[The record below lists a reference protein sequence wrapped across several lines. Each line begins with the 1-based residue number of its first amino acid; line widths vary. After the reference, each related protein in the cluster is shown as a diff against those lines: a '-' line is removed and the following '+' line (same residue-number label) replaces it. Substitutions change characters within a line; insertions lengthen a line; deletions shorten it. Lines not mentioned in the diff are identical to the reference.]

1 MGDFAPDLRFSL
13 SSPSDTTALAASE
26 LRMEKYLSPENV
38 EDYNKK
44 EFWDQA
50 FEQYKSVYDWYGN
63 FTDFKRYFSEYM
75 MKGSRI
81 LLVGCGNSSLGEKL
95 LSLTPPVIS

>member
-1 MGDFAPDLRFSL
+1 
-13 SSPSDTTALAASE
+13 
-26 LRMEKYLSPENV
+26 MEKYLSPENI

-63 FTDFKRYFSEYM
+63 FTDFKRYFSEY
-75 MKGSRI
+75 KPHSARWLRKQLPRREAVVYSASGD
-81 LLVGCGNSSLGEKL
+81 LLATTTGITTSPASITARPSLPL
-95 LSLTPPVIS
+95 

>member
-1 MGDFAPDLRFSL
+1 M
-13 SSPSDTTALAASE
+13 AASE
-26 LRMEKYLSPENV
+26 LRMEKYLSPENI

-75 MKGSRI
+75 TKESRI

-95 LSLTPPVIS
+95 LSIPPPVIS